1 MPYPETIN
9 LPFNG
14 EIIRTR
20 FTQVKPDAAI
30 ADGPGYWVFLQGEAL
45 ILQGG
50 DLYRGELPETLSDNG
65 RALKFGEWDGAPV
78 RLFSLSKS
86 DVAPEGMQAV
96 HWTELPDQLATL
108 YGVAKQI
115 LHWEKLSRHC
125 SRCGSGDMTRITP
138 SWGKRCGGCGHEHY
152 PHIHPCVI
160 VLIRRGDEFLLA
172 RKPEWAAGRY
182 SLVAGFVDF
191 GESLEE
197 CVAREVLEE
206 TGLKVTDVRYVGSQN
221 WPFPSQLMAGF
232 VARYESGEITV
243 ELDELE
249 DAQWFTRERMP
260 AALPPKRSIARW
272 IIDNFALQ
280 NA

>member
-14 EIIRTR
+14 EIIRRR
-20 FTQVKPDAAI
+20 FTQVKPGASV
-30 ADGPGYWVFLQGEAL
+30 ADGPGYWVFLQGETL
-45 ILQGG
+45 LLQGG
-50 DLYRGELPETLSDNG
+50 DLYRGEFPETLSDNG

-86 DVAPEGMQAV
+86 DAAPEGLQAV

-108 YGVAKQI
+108 YGMAKQI

-172 RKPEWAAGRY
+172 RKAEWAAGRY

-206 TGLKVTDVRYVGSQN
+206 TGLKVTEVRYVGSQN

-249 DAQWFTRERMP
+249 DARWFTRERMP
-260 AALPPKRSIARW
+260 PALPPKRSIARW